1 MEVNDHG
8 VSLSSGQS
16 LLRGE
21 AIPFKLEN
29 GQVGLIAPEQRR
41 IYDRIIHSNV
51 GKIAPSGM
59 TDDQVKDI
67 LSKSQLPLDDLEYIW
82 SLTTMI
88 EAEGLPDGCW
98 TQLEVYVALSFVQA
112 HIGLILNEMEA
123 QFSGPIPVTAKKI
136 TRRSSYAQAGSTNK
150 THPTSL
156 VPSLVRAQSSGGPST
171 LSAVNLLR
179 HARTDAGE
187 TARVRRL
194 HSRQTLSSD
203 DGASLSQAGLE
214 VLDTVEELGDWDGHA
229 MRHTSTVLH
238 QVTSQSHISQPPDG
252 FATVFE
258 VSSRRTNTVD
268 RAERLANL
276 IKTRCPGIF
285 IDPNIEAPDHRVRAA
300 SEVDRHDAL
309 DILAR
314 NRNVAKGW
322 GGKFKSKISKKTI
335 PDYRNRPFGH
345 EELNHAMKE
354 AVEFGRVG
362 VAETLLDMGAD
373 IDFLKDTKHTFK
385 GILGKTVDPTPTG
398 YIQTAVSSNNIGM
411 VKLLASRKIE
421 TTALEEALEKAV
433 QQNLQE
439 MVLTLIQ
446 YGVDPNAKL
455 GTIFKSAVTSQ
466 KPAIVK
472 LLLRARTSVK
482 EAFLN
487 AMLPVA
493 VAQGQ
498 EEIVGLLIVY
508 GADVNSDHA
517 LGLRRAVQAQRI
529 DLVLRIMS
537 RKPSAQAVSS
547 AIADAFSVNSSSTTS
562 EKYLLLEILLCGGAT
577 GDPVANALIQV
588 VRAGHLDIVRLLVMY
603 GASLQ
608 YNDAEALKIAVRKG
622 NTAVLET
629 LLLGD
634 ITQSRAA
641 QLFYDIP
648 QPFTEVDTYKAM
660 SALISK
666 GAVGAPLDKALVAA
680 VQQKCLRITEL
691 LLNHQATVNHNN
703 AQALQMAVR
712 MGDLKTVDLLLSRG
726 RPQPQSMDYVLP
738 LVPSGPPRLKYEM
751 TKSIIDAAS
760 PARISASVLDVALM
774 KAVDTNDREVDMDL
788 VNLLIS
794 AGANVECSNGMCFQF
809 AARKGSVE
817 LLNALMGNM
826 SQPSPPWLSTV
837 VPEIMKLTQPQLR
850 RRLMVMILDR
860 GAHGPNV
867 SQALID
873 AIEENPVDEKL
884 VFTLLTKANV
894 DHSGGLAL
902 SRSVQC
908 CTTKIVS
915 SIIDVGKPRRQT
927 RLAALI
933 IAIEPATKDRE
944 AKLNLLL
951 RAGIDQRGL
960 DEALAQ
966 EVSND
971 PNSNM
976 NIIKTLLDCGASCEY
991 DAGKVLKLSI
1001 RYMDHQLLK
1010 TLVASKPNSQI
1021 LASMIPLAMHT
1032 AHLPTRYSCI
1042 SILLES
1048 GARGDQISAALTKEI
1063 LESHACDRQLV
1074 RLLIQHGAK
1083 ADFSNGAAIKSV
1095 VSKPLHIDL
1104 LEILLTAKGAS
1115 HVVASL
1121 VPLAM
1126 SHVEEI
1132 RLPFLRV
1139 LLDSGARGSQVDAA
1153 LLKAVSEGLSS
1164 QTTITFLLQCD
1175 ASVNFD
1181 NGAAIKLASAAGSTS
1196 ILECLLQKRPRFNYL
1211 VGAFSLAMQAPST
1224 HPGFLNPT
1232 RLSCVRLLT
1241 EAGVRGSDSVHFA
1254 LIRAVQER
1262 DHDLVDHLINSG
1274 GCPNFRSGA
1283 SVSIAT
1289 EQFDIRSL
1297 TLLTKSKPTPQVF
1310 SCAFS
1315 ATSNNIE
1322 KHLGEPELFL
1332 NINKIL
1338 LKGGAGG
1345 PAVDQALIHALT
1357 LSSDIATKHADMI
1370 LKYCPLLDV
1379 NYNGGECLRIAARK
1393 PLPEVI
1399 KNLLERKPTRGTFR
1413 SAFISIFE
1421 SDASE
1426 ETLVKVVQLFFE
1438 HSKGP
1443 DQISFERDDPSKNP
1457 LYQCLHRHAD
1467 KPELLQCLLRNG
1479 CRPDCQFSWIFSPEH
1494 GEEKTSAL
1502 LWLLCQDGPADR
1514 RVVQSLLDYGVDPNF
1529 RTSGSGASPLIIAAA
1544 SSQSQLVLQLLE
1556 ANALPDSED
1565 SLHKTALNYATE
1577 TGNLKSV
1584 EYLLNFEAEIDDE
1597 SLHIAASHA
1606 NASMVKLL
1614 FAHGASKDH
1623 PGTLYYDG
1631 RTALG
1636 ELCLKAN
1643 PATDSAQIKDLLKV
1657 FEQVRPNFEKL
1668 AQNKSCIF
1676 LALDNDSP
1684 LAMTRMLLTS
1694 ISHLREKINE
1704 DFNVYRFER
1713 GLHYSPTMYV
1723 RHFKCRQSSRQR
1735 LLLRDHDC
1743 CRLEGC
1749 PGRALEKMLRAF
1761 GCKDRFWDE
1770 EAGAEQP
1777 LGACGLPSHI
1787 LRAQRQAE
1795 ETREQQAKKQRLREE
1810 EIARR
1815 DAEQA
1820 DLDAAAEAER
1830 RREREGLALVE
1841 QKRQADAKEE
1851 RRRLDLIKAEH
1862 NAESERRNRE
1872 FQEQQQRVRSAARE
1886 EEESIKRKNS
1896 LKLSALEQQAR
1907 IKTDLAKEQR
1917 RLISSASEMMRE
1929 ARVAGIT
1936 NVNMGRILEI
1946 EE

>member
-1 MEVNDHG
+1 MSPDE
-8 VSLSSGQS
+8 
-16 LLRGE
+16 
-21 AIPFKLEN
+21 
-29 GQVGLIAPEQRR
+29 
-41 IYDRIIHSNV
+41 
-51 GKIAPSGM
+51 
-59 TDDQVKDI
+59 QVKDI
-67 LSKSQLPLDDLEYIW
+67 LSKSQLPEDDLEYIW

-88 EAEGLPDGCW
+88 EAEGLPDGYW
-98 TQLEVYVALSFVQA
+98 TQLEVYVALNFVQA
-112 HIGLILNEMEA
+112 QINLSLNEMEA
-123 QFSGPIPVTAKKI
+123 QFAGSIPLTTRKI
-136 TRRSSYAQAGSTNK
+136 TRRSSYAQAGSASIPSASNPAR
-150 THPTSL
+150 PTSL
-156 VPSLVRAQSSGGPST
+156 DPSLRGPST
-171 LSAVNLLR
+171 LSTFNLLR

-238 QVTSQSHISQPPDG
+238 QVTSQSHISQPPEG
-252 FATVFE
+252 FATVSE
-258 VSSRRTNTVD
+258 ASGKRTNTVD

-276 IKTRCPGIF
+276 IKTRCPEIF
-285 IDPNIEAPDHRVRAA
+285 IGPNIEAPDHRVRAA

-309 DILAR
+309 DILVR

-335 PDYRNRPFGH
+335 PDYHNGSFDH

-354 AVEFGRVG
+354 AVDFGRVG

-373 IDFLKDTKHTFK
+373 VDFLKETKHKLK

-398 YIQTAVSSNNIGM
+398 YIQTAVSRNNVGM
-411 VKLLASRKIE
+411 VKLLASRKID

-433 QQNLQE
+433 QQNLPDI
-439 MVLTLIQ
+439 VLTLIQ
-446 YGVDPNAKL
+446 YGVDPNAKS
-455 GTIFKSAVTSQ
+455 GTIFKSAITSQ

-482 EAFLN
+482 EASLN

-537 RKPSAQAVSS
+537 RKPSAKAVSS

-588 VRAGHLDIVRLLVMY
+588 VRAGHQEDIVRLLVIH

-634 ITQSRAA
+634 IPQSRAA
-641 QLFYDIP
+641 QLFCDIP

-703 AQALQMAVR
+703 AQAVKMAVR
-712 MGDLKTVDLLLSRG
+712 MSDLKTVDLLLSRG

-738 LVPSGPPRLKYEM
+738 WVPSGPPRLRYDM

-760 PARISASVLDVALM
+760 PDRISAPVLDVALT

-794 AGANVECSNGMCFQF
+794 AGANVECSNGRCFKF
-809 AARKGSVE
+809 AARKGSIE

-873 AIEENPVDEKL
+873 AIEEDPVDEKL

-915 SIIDVGKPRRQT
+915 SIIDVGKPKHQT
-927 RLAALI
+927 RLAALT
-933 IAIEPATKDRE
+933 IAIEPVTKDRE

-951 RAGIDQRGL
+951 RAGINQRGL
-960 DEALAQ
+960 DEALVQ

-976 NIIKTLLDCGASCEY
+976 NIIKALLDCGASCEY

-1010 TLVASKPNSQI
+1010 TLIASKPNSQI

-1032 AHLPTRYSCI
+1032 AHLPTRYSCM

-1048 GARGDQISAALTKEI
+1048 GARGDQISTALTKEI

-1074 RLLIQHGAK
+1074 RLLIKYGAK
-1083 ADFSNGAAIKSV
+1083 VDFSNGAAIKSV

-1104 LEILLTAKGAS
+1104 LEILLTAKGAP
-1115 HVVASL
+1115 HIIASL

-1126 SHVEEI
+1126 SHVEEV
-1132 RLPFLRV
+1132 RLPLLRV
-1139 LLDSGARGSQVDAA
+1139 LLDSGARGSQIDAA
-1153 LLKAVSEGLSS
+1153 LPKAVSEGLSS
-1164 QTTITFLLQCD
+1164 QATITLLLQYD
-1175 ASVNFD
+1175 ASVDFD
-1181 NGAAIKLASAAGSTS
+1181 NGAAIKLASAAGSAS
-1196 ILECLLQKRPRFNYL
+1196 ILECLLQKGPKFNYL
-1211 VGAFSLAMQAPST
+1211 VEAFPFAMQARST

-1241 EAGVRGSDSVHFA
+1241 KAGVRGSDIVHLA
-1254 LIRAVQER
+1254 LIQAVRER
-1262 DHDLVDHLINSG
+1262 DHDLVDHLIDSG

-1297 TLLTKSKPTPQVF
+1297 SLLAKSKPTPQVF

-1315 ATSNNIE
+1315 VTSNNIE
-1322 KHLGEPELFL
+1322 QHLGEPELFL
-1332 NINKIL
+1332 SINKIL
-1338 LKGGAGG
+1338 LEGGAGG

-1370 LKYCPLLDV
+1370 LKYCSLLDI

-1393 PLPEVI
+1393 SLPEVI
-1399 KNLLERKPTRGTFR
+1399 KNLLERQPTRENFR

-1426 ETLVKVVQLFFE
+1426 ETLVRVVQLFFE

-1443 DQISFERDDPSKNP
+1443 DQISFERDDPYQNP

-1467 KPELLQCLLRNG
+1467 KPELLECLLHNG
-1479 CRPDCQFSWIFSPEH
+1479 CRPDCEFSWIFSPEH

-1502 LWLLCQDGPADR
+1502 LWLLCQDGQADR
-1514 RVVQSLLDYGVDPNF
+1514 RVVKSLLDYGGKYKVSSPILARKYALTIMFVIVDPNF
-1529 RTSGSGASPLIIAAA
+1529 RTSGYGASPLIIAAA

-1565 SLHKTALNYATE
+1565 SFHKTALNYATE
-1577 TGNLKSV
+1577 TGDLKSV

-1597 SLHIAASHA
+1597 SLHIAAGHA

-1623 PGTLYYDG
+1623 PGTLYCDG

-1643 PATDSAQIKDLLKV
+1643 PATHSVQIKDILKA
-1657 FEQVRPNFEKL
+1657 FEQGRPNFEKL
-1668 AQNKSCIF
+1668 SQNKSFIF

-1684 LAMTRMLLTS
+1684 LSMTRMLLTS

-1704 DFNVYRFER
+1704 DFNVYHFER

-1723 RHFKCRQSSRQR
+1723 RHFKCRQSFRQR
-1735 LLLRDHDC
+1735 SILPDHDC
-1743 CRLEGC
+1743 CNLEGC
-1749 PGRALEKMLRAF
+1749 PGRDLEKMLRAF
-1761 GCKDRFWDE
+1761 GCKDRFWDD

-1795 ETREQQAKKQRLREE
+1795 EIQEQQAKKQRLREE

-1820 DLDAAAEAER
+1820 DLEAAAEAER
-1830 RREREGLALVE
+1830 RRESQSLALIE
-1841 QKRQADAKEE
+1841 QKRQANAREE
-1851 RRRLDLIKAEH
+1851 RRRLALIADEH
-1862 NAESERRNRE
+1862 NAERERTQRT
-1872 FQEQQQRVRSAARE
+1872 FDEQQQRVRRAARE
-1886 EEESIKRKNS
+1886 EEERIKRKDS
-1896 LKLSALEQQAR
+1896 QRLSALEKEAR
-1907 IKTDLAKEQR
+1907 IKTDVAKEQR
-1917 RLISSASEMMRE
+1917 RLISSANEMMRE
-1929 ARVAGIT
+1929 ARVAGMP
-1936 NVNMGRILEI
+1936 NVNMGRILGEI